1 MTFSHM
7 IAYPIDCC
15 NSNAIF
21 ISVFQFDKNIN
32 IIIFMLQFFNGVE
45 YSIDITFITLS
56 SIKLFNLSSKLH
68 HNLDVHL
75 SISNQF
81 HESHALNMRTLLIL
95 VSLTQSLCL

>member
-1 MTFSHM
+1 M

-21 ISVFQFDKNIN
+21 ISVFQFDKIS
-32 IIIFMLQFFNGVE
+32 ILSFFMLQFFNGVG

-56 SIKLFNLSSKLH
+56 SIKLFNLSSKFH

-81 HESHALNMRTLLIL
+81 HEYHVPNMRTLPIL